1 MGIRTSVTGVA
12 SSLMGLLRTRL
23 ELLALEAAEE
33 KTRLVKILGM
43 AFAALLFATLAV
55 LVFTVMVAVA
65 FWPTD
70 NRYMALGVLA
80 AVYAVLGIGLL
91 LAVRRQLLFGPVPF
105 AATIEELGRDADLLA
120 RVRAARDEED
130 DDSDDATGNDIGNG
144 AQSDRARRVAA
155 ARHVGS

>member
-1 MGIRTSVTGVA
+1 MGLRTSVSGVA
-12 SSLMGLLRTRL
+12 SSLIGLLRTRL

-33 KTRLVKILGM
+33 KTRLVKVLGM
-43 AFAALLFATLAV
+43 AFAALLFVTLAV

-65 FWPTD
+65 FWPTE

-91 LAVRRQLLFGPVPF
+91 LALRRQLLFGPVPF

-120 RVRAARDEED
+120 RVRAAREEGDE
-130 DDSDDATGNDIGNG
+130 DSDDASDEGV
-144 AQSDRARRVAA
+144 AHSEQSARARRVAA
-155 ARHVGS
+155 ARQVGS

>member
-1 MGIRTSVTGVA
+1 MGLRTSVTGVA
-12 SSLMGLLRTRL
+12 SSLIGLLRTRL

-33 KTRLVKILGM
+33 KTRLVKVLGM
-43 AFAALLFATLAV
+43 AFAALLFVTLAV

-65 FWPTD
+65 FWPTE

-91 LAVRRQLLFGPVPF
+91 LALRRQLLFGPVPF

-120 RVRAARDEED
+120 RVRAAREEGDE
-130 DDSDDATGNDIGNG
+130 DSDDASDEDVAHS
-144 AQSDRARRVAA
+144 AQSARARRVAA
-155 ARHVGS
+155 ARQVGS